1 MPSQSGGHADE
12 TKKTDGAGH
21 KTRSEAAVCA
31 SVVSEKEKEKSGK
44 KISLWSKRKEANEVC
59 QGKTKKEEN
68 IFQTQTS
75 IQERKKL

>member
-1 MPSQSGGHADE
+1 MIESTEKMSWTKNVKVFKTE
-12 TKKTDGAGH
+12 KKKTTEDG
-21 KTRSEAAVCA
+21 KKQ
-31 SVVSEKEKEKSGK
+31 EKEKEKLGK
-44 KISLWSKRKEANEVC
+44 KISLWSKRKQANQVC

>member
-1 MPSQSGGHADE
+1 MFKTE
-12 TKKTDGAGH
+12 KKKTTEDG
-21 KTRSEAAVCA
+21 K
-31 SVVSEKEKEKSGK
+31 KQEKEKSGK